1 MPSKITKDGR
11 IRWKGR
17 VQKLGQIKQKLFDS
31 KNEALQW
38 EVEERKKDWEAAT
51 DTALCLKD
59 WAEKYLDHCAKYDR
73 KTYNEK
79 RQALRELFAAK
90 AGKGKTAQPIVN
102 PLAPV
107 TSLTM
112 GKVLAALRAQFDNRI
127 EGIGRSGNALNK
139 DRKNLVA
146 AWNWGV
152 KYLGLPT
159 ANPCLVEKFPEQ
171 RHPRYVPCEEDFW
184 KVFGQTSGQ
193 DRIMLLAY
201 LHLGARRSEIFK
213 LCWEDVD
220 FGNSRIRLF
229 TKKRLHGSIEYDWLP
244 MTVELAN
251 ALRWWWD
258 NRTFR
263 DSTHVF
269 ICEQDG
275 GFCQEQ
281 YGKPFKERMQLMRR
295 LCARAGVKAFG
306 FHSIR
311 HLTASILYRMGQPV
325 SVIQAILRH
334 KSPNTTAIYLKS
346 LGLEETRGALE
357 GLSARFADNGH
368 APTPGA
374 SRGTLRESE
383 AENGSG
389 NGQAGGA
396 RQNVGT
402 ILPFKDEI
410 PTKELAI
417 PTVKAPHGSEQVVI
431 RRRRT
436 A

>member
-1 MPSKITKDGR
+1 MPSKISKDGR

-17 VQKLGQIKQKLFDS
+17 VQKLGQIKQKLFDT
-31 KNEALQW
+31 KADALAW
-38 EVEERKKDWEAAT
+38 EVAERKTDWEATT

-79 RQALRELFAAK
+79 RQALRELFSAK
-90 AGKGKTAQPIVN
+90 VGKGKTAQLIVN
-102 PLAPV
+102 PQAPV
-107 TSLTM
+107 TSLTP
-112 GKVLAALRAQFDNRI
+112 GKVLTALKVQF
-127 EGIGRSGNALNK
+127 EHRSGNAANK

-152 KYLGLPT
+152 KYLDSPT
-159 ANPCLVEKFPEQ
+159 ANPCMVEKFPEQ

-184 KVFGQTSGQ
+184 AVFNQTSGQ
-193 DRIMLLAY
+193 DRIMLLRY
-201 LHLGARRSEIFK
+201 LHLGARRSKVFR
-213 LCWEDVD
+213 LAWEDVD

-244 MTVELAN
+244 MTGELADV
-251 ALRWWWD
+251 LRGWWD
-258 NRTFR
+258 NRTFKE
-263 DSTHVF
+263 STHVF

-275 GFCQEQ
+275 GFCAEQ
-281 YGKPFKERMQLMRR
+281 YGKPFKERMQLMKR

-306 FHSIR
+306 FHAIR
-311 HLTASILYRMGQPV
+311 HLTASILYKMGQPV

-357 GLSARFADNGH
+357 GLAARFASNGH
-368 APTPGA
+368 E
-374 SRGTLRESE
+374 STLAVGIGETG
-383 AENGSG
+383 NGSG
-389 NGQAGGA
+389 NGQA
-396 RQNVGT
+396 V
-402 ILPFKDEI
+402 I
-410 PTKELAI
+410 
-417 PTVKAPHGSEQVVI
+417 I

>member
-1 MPSKITKDGR
+1 MPSKVNKNGR
-11 IRWKGR
+11 IRWQGR
-17 VQKLGQIKQKLFDS
+17 VQQNGLIRQKLFDT

-38 EVEERKKDWEAAT
+38 EVEERKKDWEATT
-51 DTALCLKD
+51 DTACSLKD

-90 AGKGKTAQPIVN
+90 AGKGKAAQQIVN

-107 TSLTM
+107 TSLTP
-112 GKVLAALRAQFDNRI
+112 GKVLAALRAQFDNGI
-127 EGIGRSGNALNK
+127 EDIGRSGNALNK

-146 AWNWGV
+146 AWNWGI

-171 RHPRYVPCEEDFW
+171 RHPRYVPGEENFW
-184 KVFGQTSGQ
+184 KVYAQTEGQ
-193 DRIMLLAY
+193 DRIMLLCY
-201 LHLGARRSEIFK
+201 LHLGARRSEVFR
-213 LCWEDVD
+213 LAWEDVD
-220 FGNSRIRLF
+220 FGNNRIRLF

-244 MTVELAN
+244 MTGELAD
-251 ALRWWWD
+251 ALRWWWN

-281 YGKPFKERMQLMRR
+281 YGKPFKERMQLMKR

-306 FHSIR
+306 FHAIR
-311 HLTASILYRMGQPV
+311 HLTASILYKMGQPV

-357 GLSARFADNGH
+357 GLAARFAGNGH
-368 APTPGA
+368 EPTPGA
-374 SRGTLRESE
+374 SCGALRESE
-383 AENGSG
+383 AGNGSG

-417 PTVKAPHGSEQVVI
+417 PTVQVPQGADKVVI
-431 RRRRT
+431 RRKRT

>member
-1 MPSKITKDGR
+1 MPSKVNKNGR
-11 IRWKGR
+11 IRWVGR
-17 VQKLGQIKQKLFDS
+17 VQQNGLIRQKLFDS

-51 DTALCLKD
+51 DTVLCLKD
-59 WAEKYLDHCAKYDR
+59 WAEKYLDHARKYDR

-90 AGKGKTAQPIVN
+90 VGKGKAAQQIVN

-107 TSLTM
+107 TSLTP
-112 GKVLAALRAQFDNRI
+112 GKVLAALRAQFDN
-127 EGIGRSGNALNK
+127 EIGRSGNALNK

-171 RHPRYVPCEEDFW
+171 RHPRYVPGEKDFW
-184 KVFGQTSGQ
+184 KVFAQTEGQ
-193 DRIMLLAY
+193 DRIMLLCY

-220 FGNSRIRLF
+220 FGNNRIRLF

-244 MTVELAN
+244 MTTELSN
-251 ALRWWWD
+251 SLRWWWE
-258 NRTFR
+258 NRTFK

-281 YGKPFKERMQLMRR
+281 YGKPF
-295 LCARAGVKAFG
+295 
-306 FHSIR
+306 
-311 HLTASILYRMGQPV
+311 
-325 SVIQAILRH
+325 
-334 KSPNTTAIYLKS
+334 
-346 LGLEETRGALE
+346 
-357 GLSARFADNGH
+357 
-368 APTPGA
+368 
-374 SRGTLRESE
+374 SRNACS
-383 AENGSG
+383 S
-389 NGQAGGA
+389 
-396 RQNVGT
+396 
-402 ILPFKDEI
+402 
-410 PTKELAI
+410 
-417 PTVKAPHGSEQVVI
+417 
-431 RRRRT
+431 
-436 A
+436 